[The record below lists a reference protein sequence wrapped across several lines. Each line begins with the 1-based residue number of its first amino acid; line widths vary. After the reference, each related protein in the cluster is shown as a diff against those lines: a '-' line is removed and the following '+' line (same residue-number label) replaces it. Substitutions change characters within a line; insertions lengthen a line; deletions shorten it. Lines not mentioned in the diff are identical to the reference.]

1 MPHLIGQLCY
11 NLDIIVSSDPYGPPT
26 AVIGAQY
33 VKNLGIKHLIGQ
45 LCYNLDITLSIGI
58 KVGEFI

>member
-1 MPHLIGQLCY
+1 MIGAQYVKILGIEHLIGKLCY

-33 VKNLGIKHLIGQ
+33 VKNLGIKHLIG
-45 LCYNLDITLSIGI
+45 
-58 KVGEFI
+58 

>member
-1 MPHLIGQLCY
+1 MTKFLEHLLRMLLGQLCY

-33 VKNLGIKHLIGQ
+33 VKNLGIKHLIG
-45 LCYNLDITLSIGI
+45 
-58 KVGEFI
+58 